1 MNKKR
6 TTTTPAS
13 EVAEAHWEAPSYSV
27 MAVVAPS
34 MAEASEA
41 DSAEE
46 ALAEVRSAEAVLE
59 EGFREVKNE
68 E

>member
-1 MNKKR
+1 MR
-6 TTTTPAS
+6 TTTPAS
-13 EVAEAHWEAPSYSV
+13 EVAEVHSEVPSSSA

-59 EGFREVKNE
+59 EGFRSE